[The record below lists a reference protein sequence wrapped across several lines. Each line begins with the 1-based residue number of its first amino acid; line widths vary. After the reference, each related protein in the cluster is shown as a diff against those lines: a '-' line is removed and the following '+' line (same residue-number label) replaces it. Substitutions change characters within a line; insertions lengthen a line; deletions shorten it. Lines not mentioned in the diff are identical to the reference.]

1 VSSNAVTLEGRLCS
15 GLGEG
20 ADFTALDW
28 VERQFRDKL
37 GYQVH
42 PGTLNLCLS
51 GSDWLAARDAMQV
64 AAGIV
69 IEPPPGFCAAKCFP
83 VLIDGCV
90 EGVAILPEVAGYPE
104 DKLEIVAPV
113 AVRQQ
118 LRLID
123 GDRVV
128 LQLRIE

>member
-1 VSSNAVTLEGRLCS
+1 MSSNAVILEGRLCS

-20 ADFTALDW
+20 AGFTALNW

-64 AAGIV
+64 AAGIP
-69 IEPPPGFCAAKCFP
+69 IEPPAGFCAAKCFT

-90 EGVAILPEVAGYPE
+90 EGAAILPEVTDYPD
-104 DKLEIVAPV
+104 DKLEIVA
-113 AVRQQ
+113 AIAIRHELQ
-118 LRLID
+118 LSD
-123 GDRVV
+123 GDRVSF
-128 LQLRIE
+128 QLHIE